1 MKSLY
6 FSLIVAVLFP
16 LSSWAAGGGG
26 HGASGKTKPWNNDY
40 VAQPPVNPAL
50 ATNPASPTLTSPEP
64 LQKIAGTNVTLTWQ
78 AVEGADAYHVQVAT
92 DPNFKWLVMNE
103 PMFPQ
108 TTTQPQGLVVN
119 QNYYWR
125 VAAWKNGQNW
135 GANKSHFSASSFS
148 TR

>member
-6 FSLIVAVLFP
+6 FSILMAIFLPF
-16 LSSWAAGGGG
+16 SSLAGGGAG
-26 HGASGKTKPWNNDY
+26 GSHGKPWDIGY
-40 VAQPPVNPAL
+40 VKQPQANAAIATPPAKPAL
-50 ATNPASPTLTSPEP
+50 KSPEP
-64 LQKIAGTNVTLTWQ
+64 LQKIAGTNVTLTWE

-108 TTTQPQGLVVN
+108 TSAQPQGLVVN

-125 VAAWKNGQNW
+125 VAAWKNGQDW
-135 GANKSHFSASSFS
+135 GANKSDFSWSSFM